1 MLLAVT
7 IFFVLVGV
15 LILSYKLSG
24 LRKMATDLNEENA
37 MTLATKLAN
46 SPEFSCGEAFGNIKT
61 SCVDAD
67 KLMVLRENIDKYSKF
82 WGVTNIEVR
91 KIYPSDKQEITCTL
105 GNYPNC
111 NIIRLKESEISGY
124 DASNFVSLCRK
135 ESFEGE
141 IYDKCELAKI
151 VIKYE

>member
-1 MLLAVT
+1 MSTLLTNKKGQLKIQEMSFMLLAVT

-82 WGVTNIEVR
+82 WGVANLLLAVFLQQLR
-91 KIYPSDKQEITCTL
+91 R
-105 GNYPNC
+105 GH
-111 NIIRLKESEISGY
+111 
-124 DASNFVSLCRK
+124 SLI
-135 ESFEGE
+135 F
-141 IYDKCELAKI
+141 Y
-151 VIKYE
+151 